1 MLKLVEVTFIDN
13 TIRRFKDVKD
23 DSFERK
29 DCYLRFKNE
38 KGETIYINI
47 DKILMWTVINK

>member
-1 MLKLVEVTFIDN
+1 MLNLEITFIDN

-23 DSFERK
+23 GTFERK
-29 DCYLRFKNE
+29 DSFLRFKNE

-47 DKILMWTVINK
+47 DKILMWVVVNK